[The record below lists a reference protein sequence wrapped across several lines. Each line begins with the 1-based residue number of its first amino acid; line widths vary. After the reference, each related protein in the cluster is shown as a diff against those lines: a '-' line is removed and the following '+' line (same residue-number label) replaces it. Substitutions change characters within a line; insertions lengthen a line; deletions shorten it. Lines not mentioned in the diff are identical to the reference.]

1 MIRPQSLSLGLL
13 VLLTCV
19 GVSRGQVCQ
28 YGLGDYSSSHD
39 ACLALQKEALK
50 RVGSAKTICYSA
62 NSLVQWS
69 KNSKQP
75 VGAFA
80 TMRVGARMAMK
91 GFTPLYSCERADLV
105 VRIDYDDM
113 DGTVKLNVTHAD
125 SGESVFHEERSV
137 SDLSSDV
144 SRMSSHFQTMV
155 SNARAAAKAAIE
167 QAEVKRKEE
176 TFFTSLPKHWYHL
189 IACNLGA
196 IPPCSRGAAVDV
208 SIVGNVLYESA
219 KADDVLGEPSIKSKV
234 SCTVERG
241 TGETTPWAGDCTY
254 ALFWNNETTP
264 ACTVKTAEVIT
275 SISSK
280 EITGRS
286 QRVDFTP
293 LRQDPPRCPVPGTE
307 SHDFT
312 LTPDEEKR

>member
-1 MIRPQSLSLGLL
+1 
-13 VLLTCV
+13 
-19 GVSRGQVCQ
+19 
-28 YGLGDYSSSHD
+28 
-39 ACLALQKEALK
+39 
-50 RVGSAKTICYSA
+50 
-62 NSLVQWS
+62 VQWS
-69 KNSKQP
+69 KNNKQP
-75 VGAFA
+75 MGAFA
-80 TMRVGARMAMK
+80 TMRAGARMAMK

-113 DGTVKLNVTHAD
+113 DGTAKLNVTHAD
-125 SGESVFHEERSV
+125 SGESIFHEERSV

-144 SRMSSHFQTMV
+144 SRMASHFQTMV
-155 SNARAAAKAAIE
+155 SDARAAARAAIQ
-167 QAEVKRKEE
+167 QAEAKRKEE
-176 TFFTSLPKHWYHL
+176 TFFTTLPKHWHHV

-196 IPPCSRGAAVDV
+196 TPPCSQGAAVDV
-208 SIVGNVLYESA
+208 SVVGNVLYESA
-219 KADDVLGEPSIKSKV
+219 KADDVLKEPSIKSKV
-234 SCTVERG
+234 SCTVGRG

-254 ALFWNNETTP
+254 ALFWNNEATP

-286 QRVDFTP
+286 QLVDFTP
-293 LRQDPPRCPVPGTE
+293 LRQDPPRCPLPGTE